1 MHAELVHLR
10 ESTDKL
16 RTVTWAN
23 EPAATLEDVVVEV
36 ASVRAMLDS
45 IECEALDVPAVIAA
59 LDRAMPRIRF
69 ELASDIHR
77 KKLPSV
83 RFVVL
88 PRGAPT

>member
-1 MHAELVHLR
+1 MLASQVDEALR
-10 ESTDKL
+10 L
-16 RTVTWAN
+16 AL
-23 EPAATLEDVVVEV
+23 ATLDDPRLED
-36 ASVRAMLDS
+36 ATVRDVTAEGGALRAT

-88 PRGAPT
+88 PRGAPA